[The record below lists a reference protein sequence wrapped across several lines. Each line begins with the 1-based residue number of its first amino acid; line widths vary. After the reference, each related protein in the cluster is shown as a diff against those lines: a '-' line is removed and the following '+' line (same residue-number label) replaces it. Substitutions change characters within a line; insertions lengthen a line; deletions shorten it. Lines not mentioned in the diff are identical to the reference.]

1 MPTMNPV
8 DDVDEVDDVDD
19 DDDDEDEFD
28 EGDADEE
35 EEEEEEDDPDADEET
50 WQVSANFQ
58 GSRLTLNSSLRLTSG
73 NDLPRLART
82 LAAQLKLD

>member
-1 MPTMNPV
+1 MNP
-8 DDVDEVDDVDD
+8 DDDVDDVDD

-28 EGDADEE
+28 EGDADDEE
-35 EEEEEEDDPDADEET
+35 EDDDPDADEET
-50 WQVSANFQ
+50 WQVSTNFQ

-73 NDLPRLART
+73 NDLPRLSRT